1 MSGFVTK
8 VRGTISDHNWSHR
21 CRDPVAKKTNL
32 ICQKFKATIKMN
44 KQIVTRWFI
53 ILYSK
58 RDGFSVYTAHC
69 LFVFFHF
76 DPQILFLND

>member
-1 MSGFVTK
+1 MSGVVTK
-8 VRGTISDHNWSHR
+8 VRVTISDHNWSHR
-21 CRDPVAKKTNL
+21 RRDPVAKKTNL

-58 RDGFSVYTAHC
+58 RDRFSVYTDHC
-69 LFVFFHF
+69 F
-76 DPQILFLND
+76 LFLFFILIFRFCF